1 MGVNDIKHPGDGG
14 HREHRAALV
23 IPAEERV
30 GPRLKLLRER
40 RGLSQRELARRA
52 GMTNASVSQIEQDRV
67 SPSVASLRKLA
78 GALGV
83 SLAEFFAAHEGPP
96 PSPFQTADELLEIG
110 SGGVSLKLVGSMMSG
125 RALQML
131 REHYAPGAD
140 TGPSMLQHA
149 GEECGLILRGAV
161 EVTVGAE
168 VRVLREGDSFY
179 FASTTPHRFRN
190 VGAEPCELVS
200 ASTPAT
206 F

>member
-1 MGVNDIKHPGDGG
+1 MSVNDIKHVDGG
-14 HREHRAALV
+14 AQLEHRAALE
-23 IPAEERV
+23 IPADERV

-52 GMTNASVSQIEQDRV
+52 GVTNASVSQIEQDRV

-83 SLAEFFAAHEGPP
+83 SLAEFFASQHGPP
-96 PSPFQTADELLEIG
+96 PSPFQSAAELLEIG
-110 SGGVSLKLVGSMMSG
+110 SGGVSLKLVGGAMSA
-125 RALQML
+125 RTLQML
-131 REHYAPGAD
+131 REHYEAGAD
-140 TGPSMLQHA
+140 TGPTMLQHA
-149 GEECGLILRGAV
+149 GEECGLILRGAI

-168 VRVLREGDSFY
+168 VRVLREGDAFY

-190 VGAEPCELVS
+190 LGDAPCELVT